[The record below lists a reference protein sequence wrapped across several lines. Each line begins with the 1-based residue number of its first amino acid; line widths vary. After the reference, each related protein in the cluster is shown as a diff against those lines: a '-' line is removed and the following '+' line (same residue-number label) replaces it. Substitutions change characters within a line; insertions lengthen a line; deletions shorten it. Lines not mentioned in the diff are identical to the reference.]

1 MLTMLTTVA
10 LSSVAGVLLYAAL
23 APALGGRVR
32 GPRKERVEASPNFVD
47 GRFRNPVETRVGG
60 EGPSAMKAT
69 TDYLLG
75 NEQRVPRAAVP
86 VDRNYPST
94 RVSAGREDLR
104 VWWLGHS
111 TVLLE
116 VDGALVLTDPV
127 FARRVGPIKGI
138 GPRRFNDLQPI
149 TADELPALDA
159 VVISHDHYDHL
170 DHAAIRALRDKVG
183 AFYVPL
189 GVGAHLE
196 RWGVPSE
203 KIVELD
209 WWEEATHGELTLTL
223 TPTRHFSG
231 RRGVDGYKTLWG
243 SWVMRGSHHNVFFS
257 GDSGFWDGFA
267 EIGQRFGPFDL
278 TLMECGA
285 YNEGWASI
293 HMMPEETAQAHRD
306 LRGDLLMPIHWG
318 KFNLSLHGWT
328 EPVERL
334 LAAADEPAIRVVTPR
349 VGQGFDTSRTIPQ
362 SHWWREVAATRVS
375 SGNGE
380 GGGGGNRTLA
390 EVPVKR

>member
-1 MLTMLTTVA
+1 MVLSMMTTVA
-10 LSSVAGVLLYAAL
+10 LSSLAGVLLYAGL
-23 APALGGRVR
+23 APQLGGRIR
-32 GPRKERVEASPNFVD
+32 GPRKARIEASPNVVD

-60 EGPSAMKAT
+60 EGRSQVKAT
-69 TDYLLG
+69 TDYFLG
-75 NEQRVPRAAVP
+75 GQERVPRKAVP
-86 VDRNYPST
+86 VDRVDPASLEPS
-94 RVSAGREDLR
+94 SGDALR

-111 TVLLE
+111 TVLLD

-127 FARRVGPIKGI
+127 FAKRVGPLAGV
-138 GPRRFNDLQPI
+138 GPRRFNDRQPI
-149 TADELPALDA
+149 TADELPPLDA

-170 DHAAIRALRDKVG
+170 GHGAIRALKDKVG
-183 AFYVPL
+183 AFFVPL

-196 RWGVPSE
+196 RWGVRDD

-209 WWEEATHGELTLTL
+209 WWEEGSHGDLTLTL

-231 RRGVDGYKTLWG
+231 RRGTDSYKTLWG
-243 SWVMRGSHHNVFFS
+243 SWVVRGSRHSVFFS
-257 GDSGFWDGFA
+257 GDSGYWDGFA
-267 EIGQRFGPFDL
+267 EIGRRSGPFDL

-306 LRGDLLMPIHWG
+306 LQGDLLMPIHWG
-318 KFNLSLHGWT
+318 KFNLSLHAWT

-334 LAAADEPAIRVVTPR
+334 LAAAEEPAIRVATPR
-349 VGQGFDTSRTIPQ
+349 IGQGFDASQTIPQ
-362 SHWWREVAATRVS
+362 AHWWRDVASTRIS
-375 SGNGE
+375 SG
-380 GGGGGNRTLA
+380 GGSGGSRRLA